1 MAATNVYGYLLTVK
15 WGTKII
21 KGLETTGLKIDP
33 KFEEILLKEHAGVP
47 VEEFVD
53 FDTEMGCGGKT
64 IERDSGEATTHED
77 FETLREATAVGA
89 VVAFVYGRTVTG
101 EKQVTGTGTLRGWS
115 EECGSEK
122 KLGSFSFTIKAKKGT
137 VTFGVQGV

>member
-33 KFEEILLKEHAGVP
+33 KFEEILLKEQAGVP
-47 VEEFVD
+47 VDDFVD
-53 FDTEMGCGGKT
+53 FDTEMSCGGKT
-64 IERDSGEATTHED
+64 IERDGTTEVSTHED
-77 FETLREATAVGA
+77 FETLRAATAVGA
-89 VVAFVYGRTVTG
+89 EVAFVYGRTATG

-115 EECGSEK
+115 EEGGSEK
-122 KLGSFSFTIKAKKGT
+122 KLGTFSFTIKAKKGT
-137 VTFGVQGV
+137 VTFGTQA